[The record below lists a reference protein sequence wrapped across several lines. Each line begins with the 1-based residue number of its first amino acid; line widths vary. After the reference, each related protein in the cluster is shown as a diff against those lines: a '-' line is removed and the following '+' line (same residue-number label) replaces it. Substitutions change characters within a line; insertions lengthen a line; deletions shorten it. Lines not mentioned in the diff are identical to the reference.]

1 MGTPLRTAKKL
12 LLGREIEH
20 MITTAGSNQTEA
32 AKVIETSQSRI
43 ASLINGTGAIT
54 VGDLERL
61 ATKLGFTD
69 QGYLDALLELRRDN
83 HKRGFWTTGYARAYA
98 EDLRLLVDL
107 EKHAD
112 LLRTAEVEIM
122 PGLVQCEAY
131 IRALHEQDDTSSAD
145 DPAQQTDPNA
155 VTVEDS
161 VQARLAR
168 QEVLLKDSP
177 PEFRAVLS
185 ESCLRREYGG
195 RDVMLEQI
203 DHLKMLS
210 KRPNIQIQVMP
221 FTITPRRTGMANRFV
236 LLRVPSP
243 GAAGPLEMAYVENEE
258 DIRYLDDNKAFAAR
272 ESVWS
277 RLSAAALNADDSREF
292 MEHITRSLRR
302 KTFTR

>member
-12 LLGREIEH
+12 LLGHEIEH
-20 MITTAGSNQTEA
+20 MITTVHSNQTEA
-32 AKVIETSQSRI
+32 AKHIETSQSRI
-43 ASLINGTGAIT
+43 AALIDGTGRIT

-69 QGYLDALLELRRDN
+69 QAYLDALLELRRDN
-83 HKRGFWTTGYARAYA
+83 HKRGFWTTGHNRAYA
-98 EDLRLLVDL
+98 EALRLLVDL

-131 IRALHEQDDTSSAD
+131 IHALHEHDETTTTDTRD
-145 DPAQQTDPNA
+145 HQTDPNT
-155 VTVEDS
+155 VTVTDK

-168 QEVLLKDSP
+168 QQVLLTNNP

-195 RDVMLEQI
+195 RKVMLEQI
-203 DHLKMLS
+203 NHLITLS
-210 KRPNIQIQVMP
+210 QKPNIQIQIMP
-221 FTITPRRTGMANRFV
+221 FTLTPRRTGMANRFV

-258 DIRYLDDNKAFAAR
+258 DIRYLDDKTAFAAR
-272 ESVWS
+272 DTVWS
-277 RLSAAALNADDSREF
+277 RLSAAALNTDDSRTF
-292 MEHITRSLRR
+292 MEHITRTFRR
-302 KTFTR
+302 T